1 MTKLQSNFGENVP
14 QNSNHDGYAH
24 ENRTAEDAVKSLYT
38 SGENLVRH
46 LKEDTAEIATGMAA
60 EGKSK
65 MKDARVFAAKY
76 MKNLEEEISE
86 RPVQSVAIAFAIG
99 AVVSLML
106 GRR

>member
-1 MTKLQSNFGENVP
+1 MTKLQSNFGENGP
-14 QNSNHDGYAH
+14 QNPNYDGYAR
-24 ENRTAEDAVKSLYT
+24 ENHVAQDAVKTLYA
-38 SGENLVRH
+38 SGENLIRH
-46 LKEDTAEIATGMAA
+46 LKEDTAEIATEMAA

-65 MKDARVFAAKY
+65 MKDARAFTAKY
-76 MKNLEEEISE
+76 IKNLEEEISE